1 MVADPS
7 SSFEVGSNG
16 GNAPGV
22 GAAGVDAPAAL
33 IDPALP
39 PAADAT
45 PARRRNVAA
54 EAGRVSIATMA
65 SRVLGLA
72 REQVMAGIFGAGL
85 ATDAFNVA
93 FRVPNLLRDLFAEGA
108 LSAAF
113 VPTFTET
120 DHRKGRAEA
129 WRLGAQ
135 VMNALAVALA
145 LVTIVGWLIT
155 PWLVPLLAPG
165 FGKIP
170 GKLELTILL
179 SRLMLPFLLI
189 VALAAAAMGMLNAL
203 RRFTVPA
210 LAPLFLNLGMIV
222 GGLALIP
229 VFKAMGQPPILAMAA
244 GVLIGGTLQLLVQV
258 PLLFKLGFRPAW
270 PPALTHPGVRRIAF
284 LMLPAT
290 IGLAATQLNIFV
302 NTILAST
309 LEQGSVSWLSYAF
322 RLMQL
327 PIGVF
332 GVALAT
338 VSLPTVA
345 RQAVEGDMDALRSTV
360 SGAIRLVF
368 ALTLPATFGLWALSV
383 PLVRLLY
390 QHGHFHTWDTNA
402 TAAALSAYC
411 IGLCAYSAVKVLVPT
426 YYALGDT
433 RTPVMASF
441 LSVLVNLAGNLLLM
455 RVLGHVGL
463 ALSTSLTMLFN
474 FAQLSFYL
482 RRKLGRLDG
491 KHMMRTAL
499 RVGLASAAMAAII
512 RGIVWATEG
521 FWRMHSWQCAT
532 IVFGGTALGALL
544 TWMFYRLFRVDELAD
559 LEDAMAGFGR
569 KLGIGRR
576 A

>member
-1 MVADPS
+1 VAEPS
-7 SSFEVGSNG
+7 RALEGGSNEPP
-16 GNAPGV
+16 AP
-22 GAAGVDAPAAL
+22 PTKKRNF
-33 IDPALP
+33 
-39 PAADAT
+39 AADA
-45 PARRRNVAA
+45 
-54 EAGRVSIATMA
+54 GLVSMATMA
-65 SRVLGLA
+65 SRVFGLA

-120 DHRKGRAEA
+120 DHRRGREEA

-145 LVTIVGWLIT
+145 IVTIVGWFIT

-165 FGKIP
+165 FSKIP
-170 GKLELTILL
+170 GKVELTILL
-179 SRLMLPFLLI
+179 SRVMLPFLLI

-203 RRFTVPA
+203 RRFSVPA
-210 LAPLFLNLGMIV
+210 LAPLFLNLGMIL

-229 VFKAMGQPPILAMAA
+229 VFRAMGQPTILAMAF
-244 GVLIGGTLQLLVQV
+244 GVLLGGLLQLLVQL
-258 PLLFKLGFRPAW
+258 PLLWKLGFRPAW
-270 PPALTHPGVRRIAF
+270 PPLLTHPGVRRIAF

-302 NTILAST
+302 NTILASM
-309 LEQGSVSWLSYAF
+309 LSQGSVSWLSYAF

-345 RQAVEGDMDALRSTV
+345 RQAVEGNLEALRGTV

-368 ALTLPATFGLWALSV
+368 ALTLPATFGLWALSL

-390 QHGHFHTWDTNA
+390 QHGHFHTWDTNE

-411 IGLCAYSAVKVLVPT
+411 VGLCAYSAVKVLVPT

-441 LSVLVNLAGNLLLM
+441 LSVLVNLGGNLLLM
-455 RVLGHVGL
+455 RPLGHVGL

-482 RRKLGRLDG
+482 RKKLGRLDG
-491 KHMMRTAL
+491 RHMARTAL
-499 RVGLASAAMAAII
+499 KVGLASAGMAAVVKTFVWFTQPMW
-512 RGIVWATEG
+512 RG
-521 FWRMHSWQCAT
+521 HSLQCAV
-532 IVFGGTALGALL
+532 IVFGGLAMGVGITWGLFKLL
-544 TWMFYRLFRVDELAD
+544 KVDELHD
-559 LEDAMAGFGR
+559 LEEAFGGITR
-569 KLGIGRR
+569 RFGIGR

>member
-1 MVADPS
+1 
-7 SSFEVGSNG
+7 
-16 GNAPGV
+16 
-22 GAAGVDAPAAL
+22 
-33 IDPALP
+33 
-39 PAADAT
+39 
-45 PARRRNVAA
+45 
-54 EAGRVSIATMA
+54 MA

-72 REQVMAGIFGAGL
+72 REQVMAAFFGAGF

-113 VPTFTET
+113 IPTFTGT

-135 VMNALAVALA
+135 VLNALALALA
-145 LVTIVGWLIT
+145 LLTVVGYFVT

-165 FGKIP
+165 FAAIP
-170 GKLELTILL
+170 GKLELTITL
-179 SRLMLPFLLI
+179 SRIMLPFLLF
-189 VALAAAAMGMLNAL
+189 VALAAAAMGMLNAV
-203 RRFTVPA
+203 RQFTVPA

-222 GGLALIP
+222 AGVGLIP
-229 VFKAMGQPPILAMAA
+229 VFRSMGQPPILAMAV
-244 GVLIGGTLQLLVQV
+244 GVLFGGFLQFAVQV
-258 PLLFKLGFRPAW
+258 PKLLELGWRPAW

-302 NTILAST
+302 NTILASQ
-309 LEQGSVSWLSYAF
+309 LNQGSVSWLSYAF

-345 RQAVEGDMDALRSTV
+345 RQAVEGRLVDLRGTL

-368 ALTLPATFGLWALSV
+368 ALTLPATFGLWALSQ
-383 PLVRLLY
+383 PLVQLLY
-390 QHGHFHTWDTNA
+390 QHGRFRAIDTEQ

-411 IGLCAYSAVKVLVPT
+411 IGLCAYAAVKVLVPV

-433 RTPVMASF
+433 RTPVIASF
-441 LSVLVNLAGNLLLM
+441 LSVAVNLTGNLLLM
-455 RVLGHVGL
+455 GPLGHVGL

-474 FAQLSFYL
+474 FAQLSYYL
-482 RRKLGRLDG
+482 RRKLKRLEG
-491 KHMMRTAL
+491 KRMGATFVRTA
-499 RVGLASAAMAAII
+499 LASAAMAAAI
-512 RGIVWATEG
+512 RAGVWATQG
-521 FWRMHSWQCAT
+521 FWRNHTPSCALVVAVG
-532 IVFGGTALGALL
+532 IVLGVGLTWAFYRLMRVEELPELEGVALGAAR
-544 TWMFYRLFRVDELAD
+544 RLGLV
-559 LEDAMAGFGR
+559 
-569 KLGIGRR
+569 RR
-576 A
+576 GG

>member
-1 MVADPS
+1 MASD
-7 SSFEVGSNG
+7 
-16 GNAPGV
+16 
-22 GAAGVDAPAAL
+22 
-33 IDPALP
+33 
-39 PAADAT
+39 
-45 PARRRNVAA
+45 
-54 EAGRVSIATMA
+54 AGRVSIATMA

-120 DHRKGRAEA
+120 DHRRGREEA

-135 VMNALAVALA
+135 VMNALAIALA
-145 LVTIVGWLIT
+145 LVTILGWIIT
-155 PWLVPLLAPG
+155 PWLVRLLAPG
-165 FGKIP
+165 FSKIP
-170 GKLELTILL
+170 GKVDLTITL
-179 SRLMLPFLLI
+179 SRVMLPFLLI

-210 LAPLFLNLGMIV
+210 LAPMFLNAGMIV

-229 VFKAMGQPPILAMAA
+229 VFRSFGLPTILAMAV
-244 GVLIGGTLQLLVQV
+244 GVVIGGLLQLLVQL

-302 NTILAST
+302 NTILASM
-309 LEQGSVSWLSYAF
+309 LSQGSVSWLSYAF

-345 RQAVEGDMDALRSTV
+345 RQAVEGNFAALRATV

-368 ALTLPATFGLWALSV
+368 ALTLPATFGLWALST

-411 IGLCAYSAVKVLVPT
+411 VGLCAYSAVKVLVPT

-441 LSVLVNLAGNLLLM
+441 LSVLVNLAGNLILM
-455 RVLGHVGL
+455 RWLGHVGL

-491 KHMMRTAL
+491 RRMARTAL
-499 RVGLASAAMAAII
+499 KVGLASAAMAAIV
-512 RGIVWATEG
+512 RGFVWATNA
-521 FWRMHSWQCAT
+521 FWRGHSWQCAAVVLGGLLMGVLFT
-532 IVFGGTALGALL
+532 WLFFRVARVEELGDLEEAFGG
-544 TWMFYRLFRVDELAD
+544 LA
-559 LEDAMAGFGR
+559 R
-569 KLGIGRR
+569 KLGFRR